1 MAKTVQHKPG
11 DDSIAEV
18 EPKKHGDVWM
28 IRWRWWPYDGSK
40 SVPHRHQGKTK
51 GEARAKA
58 LAKAAELRAGLAATG
73 PWTKASKLSAY
84 IDGVSRPAIEKST
97 RLAESS
103 KPVYYRALAN
113 ISAQAGA
120 ITINEA
126 SNPDTAVRIIESIA
140 AKHGA
145 ESGRTAR
152 NVLSRWVYGR
162 MVRSRII
169 AQSPLFGAD
178 VEYGEVKTSA
188 KPANDVAL
196 SEADYDRLLTHL
208 LGIDPTTEPRKPRS
222 RDTSTDKRQAVI
234 DLTLL
239 QMTTGIRLGSARQ
252 IEPHE
257 IIDNRDGGLN
267 VFVPRHKLKGG
278 EARNRRP
285 KTFTVLDERAAKRIR
300 QRRDAT
306 PQGAYLFGS
315 PADPTGLWDR
325 RNCTR
330 AIERFYTEMAETL
343 GITELEHDVRSHG
356 WRTTLN
362 SIYYWLPPHVRAD
375 WFGHSESVNEAH
387 YIAEQMDLSPMV
399 TAARERRARR
409 DETDG
414 VHTVTDDAES
424 EEGIGE

>member
-28 IRWRWWPYDGSK
+28 IRWRWWPYDGGK
-40 SVPHRHQGKTK
+40 SMPQRHQGRTK

-58 LAKAAELRAGLAATG
+58 LAKAAELRAGLATTG

-126 SNPDTAVRIIESIA
+126 SNPDTAVRIIEGIA

-169 AQSPLFGAD
+169 AQSPLVGAD
-178 VEYGEVKTSA
+178 IEYGEVKTTA

-196 SEADYDRLLTHL
+196 SEADYDLLLTHL
-208 LGIDPTTEPRKPRS
+208 LGIDPSTEPRKPRS

-239 QMTTGIRLGSARQ
+239 QMTTGIRLVQPR
-252 IEPHE
+252 PH
-257 IIDNRDGGLN
+257 R
-267 VFVPRHKLKGG
+267 
-278 EARNRRP
+278 
-285 KTFTVLDERAAKRIR
+285 
-300 QRRDAT
+300 
-306 PQGAYLFGS
+306 
-315 PADPTGLWDR
+315 
-325 RNCTR
+325 
-330 AIERFYTEMAETL
+330 
-343 GITELEHDVRSHG
+343 
-356 WRTTLN
+356 
-362 SIYYWLPPHVRAD
+362 
-375 WFGHSESVNEAH
+375 
-387 YIAEQMDLSPMV
+387 
-399 TAARERRARR
+399 
-409 DETDG
+409 
-414 VHTVTDDAES
+414 
-424 EEGIGE
+424 